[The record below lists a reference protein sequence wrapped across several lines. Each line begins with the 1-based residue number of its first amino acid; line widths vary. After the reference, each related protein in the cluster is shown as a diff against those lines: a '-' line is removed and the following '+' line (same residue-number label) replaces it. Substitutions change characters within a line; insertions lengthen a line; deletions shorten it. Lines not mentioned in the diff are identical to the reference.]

1 MNRRVLIVAYYFPP
15 SGGPGVQRVLKFVK
29 YLPEFGWD
37 PAVLTVRGADYP
49 ARDESLLARIP
60 PGVPV
65 VRTAIPEPYALY
77 RKLTGKAAGQAVD
90 VNVNRARGGRVPA
103 RERVAEWVRGMFFI
117 PDARVGWM
125 ATGVRPG
132 VALAREFG
140 ADLVYS
146 SSPPY
151 TCALLGRKIAR
162 GAGVPWIPEFRD
174 PWSGFLSAPDRPGPA
189 RVLERRLERGVYRDA
204 PRAVVAWRGIAED
217 FRRKFPRE
225 DAAKFVLVENGF
237 DPEDLAG
244 VEPRGNHRFTVV
256 YTGSMYGVRNPDTVL
271 RAAALLARE
280 GRLDPE
286 RTRFRFVGRFGDEVR
301 AMFARP
307 EVAPMVEELPYRPHA
322 ESVAEALGAHALLL
336 VVDDYPGA
344 EEIVPG
350 KVFEYIGAR
359 RPLVAL
365 APEGA
370 VADLVRSTGAGAVLG
385 QHDVAGVA
393 EALAA
398 LYAEWRETGTTAF
411 PGDEEAVE
419 KLSRRERTRVLAG
432 VFDNLVGTDGA

>member
-1 MNRRVLIVAYYFPP
+1 
-15 SGGPGVQRVLKFVK
+15 
-29 YLPEFGWD
+29 
-37 PAVLTVRGADYP
+37 
-49 ARDESLLARIP
+49 
-60 PGVPV
+60 
-65 VRTAIPEPYALY
+65 
-77 RKLTGKAAGQAVD
+77 
-90 VNVNRARGGRVPA
+90 
-103 RERVAEWVRGMFFI
+103 
-117 PDARVGWM
+117 
-125 ATGVRPG
+125 
-132 VALAREFG
+132 
-140 ADLVYS
+140 
-146 SSPPY
+146 
-151 TCALLGRKIAR
+151 
-162 GAGVPWIPEFRD
+162 
-174 PWSGFLSAPDRPGPA
+174 
-189 RVLERRLERGVYRDA
+189 
-204 PRAVVAWRGIAED
+204 
-217 FRRKFPRE
+217 
-225 DAAKFVLVENGF
+225 
-237 DPEDLAG
+237 
-244 VEPRGNHRFTVV
+244 
-256 YTGSMYGVRNPDTVL
+256 MYGVRNPDTVL